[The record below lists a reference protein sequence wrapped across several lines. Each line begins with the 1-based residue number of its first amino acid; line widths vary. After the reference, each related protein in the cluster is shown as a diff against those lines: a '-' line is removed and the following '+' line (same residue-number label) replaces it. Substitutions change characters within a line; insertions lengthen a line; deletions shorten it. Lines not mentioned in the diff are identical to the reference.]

1 MVKAKLSSLT
11 ACLSLTVIV
20 AAARAEPDVPEL
32 RRTGEI
38 GTGAV
43 GLVAP
48 PSAEVVRA
56 RTLEWVAQRVGADK
70 ARLEEIGKVW
80 VLADEAPTAQALFDL
95 TIRSFALADEA
106 TQKLVDACSLQN
118 ATLLPPDARL
128 LEQAGAGRYY
138 TANILLFYGRYLAHR
153 QMFEESLDVLNR
165 TSIAEVVDPASL
177 LFFKAVCQHHLLL
190 KTEGLATI
198 EQLLKN
204 TEGVPVRYSTVAT
217 LMQFDLEALRDQSLD
232 EVARKMT
239 DVERRLGLGRT
250 GEKVQKKEDEIIV
263 TLDELIKK
271 IEEQQGGGGGGGGSG
286 GNSNRSSSPAQDST
300 IKGSTAPGKVDS
312 RKFANE
318 KEWGDL
324 PPRARAKAKDELAR
338 KFPAHYKD
346 AIENYTKQA
355 ANRPAGTGK

>member
-1 MVKAKLSSLT
+1 MCRAIRTAAAASL
-11 ACLSLTVIV
+11 CLTVV
-20 AAARAEPDVPEL
+20 AGAVFAEPDVRGL
-32 RRTGEI
+32 RHPTEI
-38 GTGAV
+38 GAGATV
-43 GLVAP
+43 LVAP
-48 PSAEVVRA
+48 PAAEVVRG

-70 ARLEEIGKVW
+70 VRLEEIGKLW
-80 VLADEAPTAQALFDL
+80 GLADEIPGAQVLFDL

-118 ATLLPPDARL
+118 ATLLPPDAQL
-128 LEQAGAGRYY
+128 LEQADAGRFYS
-138 TANILLFYGRYLAHR
+138 ANMSLFYGRYLAHR

-165 TSIAEVVDPASL
+165 TPIAEVVDPASL
-177 LFFKAVCQHHLLL
+177 LFFKAVCQHHLLM
-190 KTEGLATI
+190 KSEGLATI

-204 TEGVPVRYSTVAT
+204 TEGVPVRYSTVAS

-232 EVARKMT
+232 EVSRKMS

-271 IEEQQGGGGGGGGSG
+271 IEEQQGGGGGGGGAG

-300 IKGSTAPGKVDS
+300 IKGSTAPGKIDPK
-312 RKFANE
+312 KFANE

-346 AIENYTKQA
+346 AIENFTKQA
-355 ANRPAGTGK
+355 ANRPASNGK